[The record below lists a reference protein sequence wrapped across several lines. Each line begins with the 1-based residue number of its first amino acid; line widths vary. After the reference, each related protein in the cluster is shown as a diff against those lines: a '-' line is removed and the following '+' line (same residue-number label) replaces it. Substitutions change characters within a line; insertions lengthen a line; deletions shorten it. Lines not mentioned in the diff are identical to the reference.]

1 MPLHIVVLLSFLV
14 ERKGTTLS
22 NVCDIC
28 GKKPQFGFNVSHSH
42 KKTKRRW
49 TPNVHKMR
57 ILVGGNP
64 RTARVCSRCLKSG
77 KVQKA

>member
-1 MPLHIVVLLSFLV
+1 LSK
-14 ERKGTTLS
+14 RKGIELS

-57 ILVGGNP
+57 IIVDGNP
-64 RTARVCSRCLKSG
+64 RNARVCSKCLKSG

>member
-1 MPLHIVVLLSFLV
+1 MCYHSFPLGYW
-14 ERKGTTLS
+14 KGNQLS

-57 ILVGGNP
+57 IVINGSP
-64 RTARVCSRCLKSG
+64 RNARVCSKCLKAG

>member
-1 MPLHIVVLLSFLV
+1 
-14 ERKGTTLS
+14 LS

-57 ILVGGNP
+57 IVVDGSP
-64 RTARVCSRCLKSG
+64 RNARVCSKCLKAG

>member
-1 MPLHIVVLLSFLV
+1 MLLK
-14 ERKGTTLS
+14 EETLS

-28 GKKPQFGFNVSHSH
+28 GKKPSFGFNVSHSH

-57 ILVGGNP
+57 IVVEGKP
-64 RTARVCSRCLKSG
+64 RTARVCSKCLKAG

>member
-1 MPLHIVVLLSFLV
+1 MCYYLSSLAP
-14 ERKGTTLS
+14 KGYELS

-42 KKTKRRW
+42 KKTKKRW

-57 ILVGGNP
+57 IVVDGGGQ
-64 RTARVCSRCLKSG
+64 RTARVCSRCLKAG
-77 KVQKA
+77 KVKRA

>member
-1 MPLHIVVLLSFLV
+1 L
-14 ERKGTTLS
+14 EREEKMS

-28 GKKPQFGFNVSHSH
+28 GKKPGFGFNVSHSH

-57 ILVGGNP
+57 IVVDGSP
-64 RTARVCSRCLKSG
+64 RTARVCSKCLKAG

>member
-1 MPLHIVVLLSFLV
+1 M
-14 ERKGTTLS
+14 S

-42 KKTKRRW
+42 KKTKKRW

-57 ILVGGNP
+57 IVVDGGGQ
-64 RTARVCSRCLKSG
+64 RTARVCSRCLKAG
-77 KVQKA
+77 KVKRA

>member
-1 MPLHIVVLLSFLV
+1 MLSSFLV
-14 ERKGTTLS
+14 TGKGKELS

-42 KKTKRRW
+42 KKTKKRW

-57 ILVGGNP
+57 IVVDGSP
-64 RTARVCSRCLKSG
+64 RNARVCSKCLKAG